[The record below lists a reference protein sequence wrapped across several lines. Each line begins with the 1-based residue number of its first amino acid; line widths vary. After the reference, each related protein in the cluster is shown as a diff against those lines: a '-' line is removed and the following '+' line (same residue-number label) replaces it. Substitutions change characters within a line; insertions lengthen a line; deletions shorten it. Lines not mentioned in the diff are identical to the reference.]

1 MLKLDFGGCGWKR
14 PPAPAF
20 PSKKPR
26 KSRLSRRLM
35 FDAAPPSGRVRLLI
49 ASDGA
54 AAFRAVFLP
63 VATGCKG
70 LSAPV
75 AEPCALP
82 VNVGVKCLV
91 GGQNR
96 PPEVL
101 AQQRI
106 GNRLH
111 AHAALAVVQR
121 QAVAAIIVGAQHP
134 DQPVAE
140 CTFGGRQALDLIQ
153 PSSPPSPLHS

>member
-1 MLKLDFGGCGWKR
+1 MLEVDFGGGGWKR
-14 PPAPAF
+14 PPAPALL
-20 PSKKPR
+20 SQKPW

-35 FDAAPPSGRVRLLI
+35 FDAAPPSGRVRLLL

-70 LSAPV
+70 LSASV

-82 VNVGVKCLV
+82 VNVGVEYLV

-111 AHAALAVVQR
+111 THAAFAIVQR
-121 QAVAAIIVGAQHP
+121 QTVATVVVGAQP
-134 DQPVAE
+134 PNQAVAT
-140 CTFGGRQALDLIQ
+140 CPLGGCQAFDLIQ
-153 PSSPPSPLHS
+153 PSSPLSPSHS

>member
-1 MLKLDFGGCGWKR
+1 MDFDRCRWKR

-26 KSRLSRRLM
+26 KSRLSRRLI
-35 FDAAPPSGRVRLLI
+35 FDAAPPSGRVRLLL

-63 VATGCKG
+63 VAAGCKG
-70 LSAPV
+70 LSTPV

-82 VNVGVKCLV
+82 VNIGVKCLV

-96 PPEVL
+96 PPKVL
-101 AQQRI
+101 TQQRI
-106 GNRLH
+106 GNHLH
-111 AHAALAVVQR
+111 ALAIVQR
-121 QAVAAIIVGAQHP
+121 QTVATVVVGAQPP
-134 DQPVAE
+134 DQPVAA
-140 CTFGGRQALDLIQ
+140 CPLGGRQALDLIQ
-153 PSSPPSPLHS
+153 LSSPPSPSHS

>member
-1 MLKLDFGGCGWKR
+1 MLEMDFGGGGWKR
-14 PPAPAF
+14 PPVPAL

-35 FDAAPPSGRVRLLI
+35 FDAASPSGRVCLLL
-49 ASDGA
+49 APDGV

-63 VATGCKG
+63 IAAGCKG
-70 LSAPV
+70 LSTPFAG
-75 AEPCALP
+75 PCTLP
-82 VNVGVKCLV
+82 VNIGAEYLV

-106 GNRLH
+106 GNHLH
-111 AHAALAVVQR
+111 THAALAVVQR
-121 QAVAAIIVGAQHP
+121 QAVTTVVVGAQPP
-134 DQPVAE
+134 DQPVTA
-140 CTFGGRQALDLIQ
+140 CPLGGRQALDLIQ
-153 PSSPPSPLHS
+153 LSSPPSPSHS

>member
-1 MLKLDFGGCGWKR
+1 MLEMGFDRCRWKR

-26 KSRLSRRLM
+26 KSRLFRRLM
-35 FDAAPPSGRVRLLI
+35 FDAAPPPGGVCLLL
-49 ASDGA
+49 APDGV
-54 AAFRAVFLP
+54 AAFRAVLLP
-63 VATGCKG
+63 VAAGCKG
-70 LSAPV
+70 LSASV

-82 VNVGVKCLV
+82 VNIGAEYLV

-106 GNRLH
+106 RNHLH
-111 AHAALAVVQR
+111 THAAFAIVQR
-121 QAVAAIIVGAQHP
+121 QAVAAIIVGAQPP
-134 DQPVAE
+134 DQPVTA
-140 CTFGGRQALDLIQ
+140 CPLGGRKAFDLIQ
-153 PSSPPSPLHS
+153 PFSPLSPSHS

>member
-1 MLKLDFGGCGWKR
+1 MLEMDFDRCKWKR

-26 KSRLSRRLM
+26 KSRLYRRLM
-35 FDAAPPSGRVRLLI
+35 FDAAPPSGRVCLLL

-70 LSAPV
+70 LSTPFAD
-75 AEPCALP
+75 PCTLP
-82 VNVGVKCLV
+82 VNIGAEYLV
-91 GGQNR
+91 GWQNR

-111 AHAALAVVQR
+111 AHAALAIVQR
-121 QAVAAIIVGAQHP
+121 QTVATVVVGAQPP
-134 DQPVAE
+134 DQPVTA
-140 CTFGGRQALDLIQ
+140 CPLGGRQALDLIQ
-153 PSSPPSPLHS
+153 PSSPLSPSHS

>member
-1 MLKLDFGGCGWKR
+1 MLEMDFDRCRWKR
-14 PPAPAF
+14 PPAPAS

-26 KSRLSRRLM
+26 KSRLSRCLM
-35 FDAAPPSGRVRLLI
+35 FYATPPSGRVRLLL

-70 LSAPV
+70 LSTPFAG
-75 AEPCALP
+75 PCTLP
-82 VNVGVKCLV
+82 VNVGIECLV

-101 AQQRI
+101 TQQRI

-111 AHAALAVVQR
+111 AHAALAIVQR
-121 QAVAAIIVGAQHP
+121 QTVATVVVGAQPP
-134 DQPVAE
+134 DQPVTA
-140 CTFGGRQALDLIQ
+140 CPLGGRQALDLIQ
-153 PSSPPSPLHS
+153 LSSPPSPSHS

>member
-1 MLKLDFGGCGWKR
+1 METVTRPRFSLKK
-14 PPAPAF
+14 A
-20 PSKKPR
+20 R
-26 KSRLSRRLM
+26 KSMLSRRLM
-35 FDAAPPSGRVRLLI
+35 FDAAPPSGRVRLLL
-49 ASDGA
+49 APDGA
-54 AAFRAVFLP
+54 PAFRAVLLP
-63 VATGCKG
+63 VAAGSKG
-70 LSAPV
+70 LSTPV

-82 VNVGVKCLV
+82 VNVGAECLV

-121 QAVAAIIVGAQHP
+121 QAVAAIIVGAQPP
-134 DQPVAE
+134 DQPVAA
-140 CTFGGRQALDLIQ
+140 CPLGGRQALDLIQ
-153 PSSPPSPLHS
+153 LSSPPSPSHS

>member
-1 MLKLDFGGCGWKR
+1 MDFDRCRWKR
-14 PPAPAF
+14 PPAPAL

-26 KSRLSRRLM
+26 KSRLSRCLM
-35 FDAAPPSGRVRLLI
+35 FDTASPPGRVRLLL

-70 LSAPV
+70 LSASV

-82 VNVGVKCLV
+82 VNVGVEYLV

-111 AHAALAVVQR
+111 AHAALAIVQR
-121 QAVAAIIVGAQHP
+121 QTVATVVVGAQPP
-134 DQPVAE
+134 DQPVTA
-140 CTFGGRQALDLIQ
+140 CPLCRCQAFDLIQ
-153 PSSPPSPLHS
+153 PSSPLSPSHS

>member
-1 MLKLDFGGCGWKR
+1 MLEVDFGGGGWKR
-14 PPAPAF
+14 SPAPAL
-20 PSKKPR
+20 PLKKPR

-35 FDAAPPSGRVRLLI
+35 FDAAPPSGRVCLLL

-63 VATGCKG
+63 VAAGCKG
-70 LSAPV
+70 LSAPF
-75 AEPCALP
+75 AGPCTLP
-82 VNVGVKCLV
+82 VNIGAEYLV

-96 PPEVL
+96 PSEVL

-106 GNRLH
+106 GNHLR

-121 QAVAAIIVGAQHP
+121 QAVAAIIVGAQPP
-134 DQPVAE
+134 DQPVTA
-140 CTFGGRQALDLIQ
+140 CPLGGHQALNLIQ
-153 PSSPPSPLHS
+153 LSSPPSPSHS

>member
-1 MLKLDFGGCGWKR
+1 METATHPRFTR
-14 PPAPAF
+14 
-20 PSKKPR
+20 KKPW

-35 FDAAPPSGRVRLLI
+35 FDAAPPPGRVRLLL
-49 ASDGA
+49 APDGA
-54 AAFRAVFLP
+54 PAFRAVFLP
-63 VATGCKG
+63 VAAGCKG
-70 LSAPV
+70 LSAPF

-82 VNVGVKCLV
+82 VNVGVKRLV

-111 AHAALAVVQR
+111 AHAAFAIVQR
-121 QAVAAIIVGAQHP
+121 QTVATVVVGAQPP
-134 DQPVAE
+134 DQPVAA
-140 CTFGGRQALDLIQ
+140 CPLGGSQALDLIQ
-153 PSSPPSPLHS
+153 LSSPPSPSHS

>member
-1 MLKLDFGGCGWKR
+1 MLEVDFGGGEWKR
-14 PPAPAF
+14 PPAPALLS
-20 PSKKPR
+20 PKPWN
-26 KSRLSRRLM
+26 SRLSRCLM
-35 FDAAPPSGRVRLLI
+35 FYAAPPSGGVCLLH
-49 ASDGA
+49 APDGA
-54 AAFRAVFLP
+54 AAFRAVLLP
-63 VATGCKG
+63 VTAGCKG

-82 VNVGVKCLV
+82 VNVGAEHLV

-111 AHAALAVVQR
+111 AHAALAIVQR
-121 QAVAAIIVGAQHP
+121 QTVATVVVGAQPP
-134 DQPVAE
+134 DQPVAAYPL
-140 CTFGGRQALDLIQ
+140 GGRQALDLIQ
-153 PSSPPSPLHS
+153 PSSPLSPSHS

>member
-1 MLKLDFGGCGWKR
+1 MLEVDFGGGGWKR
-14 PPAPAF
+14 SPAPAL
-20 PSKKPR
+20 PLKKPR

-35 FDAAPPSGRVRLLI
+35 FDAAPPSGRVCLLL

-63 VATGCKG
+63 VAARCKG
-70 LSAPV
+70 LSTPV

-82 VNVGVKCLV
+82 VNVGAECLV

-96 PPEVL
+96 PPKVL
-101 AQQRI
+101 TQQRI
-106 GNRLH
+106 GNHLH

-121 QAVAAIIVGAQHP
+121 QAVAAIIVGAQPP
-134 DQPVAE
+134 DQPVAA
-140 CTFGGRQALDLIQ
+140 CPLGGCQAFDLIQ
-153 PSSPPSPLHS
+153 PSSPLSPLHS

>member
-1 MLKLDFGGCGWKR
+1 MLEMDFDRCRWKR
-14 PPAPAF
+14 PPAPAL
-20 PSKKPR
+20 PSKKPW

-35 FDAAPPSGRVRLLI
+35 FDAAPPSGRVRLLL
-49 ASDGA
+49 ASDGVA
-54 AAFRAVFLP
+54 ASRAVFLP

-70 LSAPV
+70 LSTPV

-82 VNVGVKCLV
+82 VNIGAEYLA

-101 AQQRI
+101 AQQRT

-121 QAVAAIIVGAQHP
+121 QAVATVVVGAQPP
-134 DQPVAE
+134 DQPVTA
-140 CTFGGRQALDLIQ
+140 CPLGGRQALDLIQ
-153 PSSPPSPLHS
+153 LSSPSSPSHS

>member
-1 MLKLDFGGCGWKR
+1 MDFDRCRWKR
-14 PPAPAF
+14 PPAPAS

-35 FDAAPPSGRVRLLI
+35 FDAAPPSGRVRLLL

-70 LSAPV
+70 LSTPFAG
-75 AEPCALP
+75 PCALP
-82 VNVGVKCLV
+82 VNVGAEYLV

-106 GNRLH
+106 GNHLH
-111 AHAALAVVQR
+111 TRATLAVVQR
-121 QAVAAIIVGAQHP
+121 QAVAAIIIGAQPP
-134 DQPVAE
+134 DQPVAA
-140 CTFGGRQALDLIQ
+140 CPLGGRQALDLIQ
-153 PSSPPSPLHS
+153 PSSPPSPSHS

>member
-1 MLKLDFGGCGWKR
+1 MLEMDFDRCRWKR

-35 FDAAPPSGRVRLLI
+35 FDAAPPSGRVRLLP
-49 ASDGA
+49 APDGA

-63 VATGCKG
+63 VAAGSKG

-82 VNVGVKCLV
+82 VNVSAECLV

-96 PPEVL
+96 PPEVF

-106 GNRLH
+106 RNHLH

-121 QAVAAIIVGAQHP
+121 QAIAAIIVGAQPP
-134 DQPVAE
+134 DQPVAA
-140 CTFGGRQALDLIQ
+140 CPLGGSQALDLIQ
-153 PSSPPSPLHS
+153 PSSPLSPSHS

>member
-1 MLKLDFGGCGWKR
+1 MLEMDFDRCRWKR

-35 FDAAPPSGRVRLLI
+35 FDAAPPSGRVRLLL

-70 LSAPV
+70 LSTPFAG
-75 AEPCALP
+75 PCTLP
-82 VNVGVKCLV
+82 VNIGAEYLV

-96 PPEVL
+96 PSEVL

-106 GNRLH
+106 GNHLR

-121 QAVAAIIVGAQHP
+121 QAVAAIIVGAQPP
-134 DQPVAE
+134 DQPVAASPL
-140 CTFGGRQALDLIQ
+140 GGRQALDLIQ
-153 PSSPPSPLHS
+153 PSSPLSPSHS

>member
-1 MLKLDFGGCGWKR
+1 MLEVDFGGGGWKR
-14 PPAPAF
+14 SPTPAL
-20 PSKKPR
+20 PSKKPQ

-35 FDAAPPSGRVRLLI
+35 FCAAPPSGGVCLLL

-70 LSAPV
+70 LSTPFAG
-75 AEPCALP
+75 PCTLP
-82 VNVGVKCLV
+82 VNIGAEYLV

-96 PPEVL
+96 PPEVF

-106 GNRLH
+106 RNHLH
-111 AHAALAVVQR
+111 AHTALAIAQR
-121 QAVAAIIVGAQHP
+121 QTVATVVVGAQPP
-134 DQPVAE
+134 DQPVTA
-140 CTFGGRQALDLIQ
+140 CPLGGRQALDLIQ
-153 PSSPPSPLHS
+153 LSSPLSPSHS

>member
-1 MLKLDFGGCGWKR
+1 MLEMDFGGGGWKR
-14 PPAPAF
+14 PPAPALL
-20 PSKKPR
+20 SQKPW
-26 KSRLSRRLM
+26 KSRLSRCLM
-35 FDAAPPSGRVRLLI
+35 FDAAPPSGRVRLLL
-49 ASDGA
+49 APDGA

-70 LSAPV
+70 LSTPFAG
-75 AEPCALP
+75 PCALP
-82 VNVGVKCLV
+82 VNIGAEYLV

-106 GNRLH
+106 GNHLH

-121 QAVAAIIVGAQHP
+121 QAVDTVIIGAQPP
-134 DQPVAE
+134 DQPVAA
-140 CTFGGRQALDLIQ
+140 CPLGGCQAFDLIQ
-153 PSSPPSPLHS
+153 PSSPLSPLHS